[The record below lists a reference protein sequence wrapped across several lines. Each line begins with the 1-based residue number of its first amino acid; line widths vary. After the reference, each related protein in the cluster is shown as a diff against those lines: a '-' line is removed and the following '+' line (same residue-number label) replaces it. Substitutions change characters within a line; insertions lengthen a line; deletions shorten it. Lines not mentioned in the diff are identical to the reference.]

1 MQPDQILI
9 SAPGLDRPL
18 TLRIEPQSALLVGRN
33 PSESKLP
40 PALRAELGNRPVRC
54 ESIASA
60 RVSANHVLVLH
71 TGEALRLWDLAS
83 RNGSWVQL
91 LADQQVELS
100 GKLQLV
106 LDLAPPRSE
115 ALLEQPKA
123 AEWPTEHDFAG
134 AVAQS
139 VRDWLSAIALR
150 AEVLLSQSP
159 DHTDDCF
166 GLADGSELRVLPL
179 RNETL
184 KFPWSSVLDTLRVYI
199 NEQNNAFEL
208 LQGHDDGFVLCSRP
222 LRETHRQLAEAAAR
236 GMRVILLG
244 PTGVGKERLA
254 SCYHRH
260 SRQHRGPFATINC
273 SLLSENLL
281 YAQLF
286 GARKGSFTGCV
297 QDIIGVVEAAHEGTL
312 FLDEIGEM
320 SAEVQRSL
328 LRFLD
333 SRGEYQRLG
342 DARTRHANVQIV
354 CATNVDLDDPQ
365 RRAKLFREDLW
376 YRLAVRVVRV
386 PPLRE
391 RREDVIAYLQ
401 SRVLDG
407 GVSAYDALSS
417 AALQRVLDDPW
428 PGNFRDL
435 QNFVERLPAMA
446 GVRSVDEAQCLAA
459 RQDGLSTD
467 PELLRQ
473 PASGQQMVP
482 TAEWVEIATQAAVAF
497 AREHGPELKHWGQL
511 SVFMEKY
518 LKPVF
523 LAQACGLSQL
533 DEMNKNLNFSELA
546 RRLNIADGTT
556 VKTQLQRYVKHFR
569 PGSSAESR
577 TSAPEPPNQR

>member
-1 MQPDQILI
+1 MQPDQIWI
-9 SAPGLDRPL
+9 SAPGLDHPL
-18 TLRIEPQSALLVGRN
+18 TFRIEPQSALLVGRN
-33 PSESKLP
+33 PNDGKLA
-40 PALRAELGNRPVRC
+40 PALRAALGDRPVHC
-54 ESIASA
+54 ASIASA

-71 TGEALRLWDLAS
+71 TGDTLRLWDLAS

-91 LADQQVELS
+91 LAEQQLELS

-123 AEWPTEHDFAG
+123 AEWQTERDFAG

-139 VRDWLSAIALR
+139 VRDWLSALALR
-150 AEVLLSQSP
+150 AEVLLAQSP
-159 DHTDDCF
+159 DQTDDCF
-166 GLADGSELRVLPL
+166 GLADGTELRVLPL

-208 LQGHDDGFVLCSRP
+208 LQGHDDGFVLASRP
-222 LRETHRQLAEAAAR
+222 LRDTHRQLAEAAAR

-297 QDIIGVVEAAHEGTL
+297 QDIIGVIEAAHEGTL

-342 DARTRHANVQIV
+342 DARTRQANVQIV
-354 CATNVDLDDPQ
+354 CATNIDLDDPQ
-365 RRAKLFREDLW
+365 RRAKSFREDLW

-391 RREDVIAYLQ
+391 RREDVVAYLQ
-401 SRVLDG
+401 SRILEG
-407 GVSAYDALSS
+407 GVSAYEALSA

-435 QNFVERLPAMA
+435 QNFVERLPATA
-446 GVRSVDEAQCLAA
+446 GVHSIDEAQCIAA

-467 PELLRQ
+467 PEQLRSPTAGQ
-473 PASGQQMVP
+473 PVLT
-482 TAEWVEIATQAAVAF
+482 TAEWVEIATQAAAAF
-497 AREHGPELKHWGQL
+497 ARDHGPELKHWGQL
-511 SVFMEKY
+511 STFMEKY

-533 DEMNKNLNFSELA
+533 DDMNKTLNFSELA

-556 VKTQLQRYVKHFR
+556 VKTQLQRYVKRFR
-569 PGSSAESR
+569 AGGAAESR
-577 TSAPEPPNQR
+577 VSIPEPPDQR